1 MVVCLQGTFP
11 SPCGPTSIVS
21 LLDEETLLS
30 YLDYTRSDQAKFRYF
45 VLENTTLVAILE
57 EHLGE
62 SEVLSPTVVMVI
74 RGPGGRTVWS
84 LRHRHC
90 SRMDQGQEHSSSAR
104 HRDTTLNADHE
115 IIAGLIDKQIEYEE
129 FTREKASEEIEN
141 AGYPNRH
148 MEAKPPRPKE
158 DFSPAR
164 LLLSHLG
171 YSV

>member
-1 MVVCLQGTFP
+1 M
-11 SPCGPTSIVS
+11 
-21 LLDEETLLS
+21 
-30 YLDYTRSDQAKFRYF
+30 
-45 VLENTTLVAILE
+45 
-57 EHLGE
+57 
-62 SEVLSPTVVMVI
+62 
-74 RGPGGRTVWS
+74 
-84 LRHRHC
+84 
-90 SRMDQGQEHSSSAR
+90 
-104 HRDTTLNADHE
+104 NADHE

-171 YSV
+171 YLSLENLMVSLMKVETSSADCCHDQKAAVCILSAISPAEVC